1 MNSLHFKPQ
10 KIFSKAYNLSNKS
23 IMSNRSFFS
32 SDYDFFVDRG
42 GRGGGKTKDK
52 VKAII
57 LESTIRPVRV
67 LVTRELQN
75 SIEESVKA
83 ELEAC
88 IDELGLHHFFKI
100 TEKQIVALNGSKFIF
115 KGLKNNFSNFQI
127 LIRYKSA

>member
-1 MNSLHFKPQ
+1 MADLHFSPQ
-10 KIFSKAYNLSNKS
+10 KVFAEAYNINTADIIKE
-23 IMSNRSFFS
+23 RSFFS
-32 SDYDFFVDRG
+32 SLYDFFVDYG

-52 VKAII
+52 VKAIV

-88 IDELGLHHFFKI
+88 IDELDLHHFFKI
-100 TEKQIVALNGSKFIF
+100 FLVES
-115 KGLKNNFSNFQI
+115 
-127 LIRYKSA
+127 